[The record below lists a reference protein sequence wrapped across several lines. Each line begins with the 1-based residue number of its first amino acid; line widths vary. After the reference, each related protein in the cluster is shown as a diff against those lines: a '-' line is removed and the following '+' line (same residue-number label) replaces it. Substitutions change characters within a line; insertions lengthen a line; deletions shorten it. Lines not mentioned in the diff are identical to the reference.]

1 MGGDEQDNYD
11 LLVLLSRDRP
21 KSWLR
26 WLPWAEHCYNT
37 SFQTVLKAT
46 PFEVIYGHAP
56 PALLPALP
64 GSTRVE
70 VVDQQHLERVI
81 FLAEVFSKRKAS

>member
-1 MGGDEQDNYD
+1 
-11 LLVLLSRDRP
+11 
-21 KSWLR
+21 
-26 WLPWAEHCYNT
+26 
-37 SFQTVLKAT
+37 VLKAT